1 MVALVSQL
9 GLLCLCVLFISNM
22 IAQRNGIESKRELKL
37 KEEDILRAARVI
49 LPAVNFAISK
59 ARKLFSG
66 QPSTTLKVAPLLL
79 PNMVIL
85 QHSRGFVHLDSLS
98 ALRAQNCTH
107 CTQTKYARK
116 HQQPQPFGILLPLK
130 PEFLQHS

>member
-49 LPAVNFAISK
+49 LPAVK
-59 ARKLFSG
+59 
-66 QPSTTLKVAPLLL
+66 
-79 PNMVIL
+79 
-85 QHSRGFVHLDSLS
+85 
-98 ALRAQNCTH
+98 
-107 CTQTKYARK
+107 
-116 HQQPQPFGILLPLK
+116 
-130 PEFLQHS
+130 

>member
-98 ALRAQNCTH
+98 ALQAQNCTH